1 MDGLS
6 KYRRALVAAIQSR
19 WARAIGYSSLQ
30 TVSSFPT
37 IISGRAN
44 ATIARNW
51 GGWPILLV
59 CRSYRQTPTRGC
71 PRSNHHQ
78 PPHATRT
85 ALKVPEI
92 DAPRIGLKSPSW
104 IMVDEWNLD
113 HLATSPHVADSRAI
127 GSLSPAFLKRVQ
139 TAAADRIRARRYRSI
154 PR

>member
-1 MDGLS
+1 MGGLS
-6 KYRRALVAAIQSR
+6 RYRRALVAAIQSR
-19 WARAIGYSSLQ
+19 WARAMGYSSLQ

-51 GGWPILLV
+51 GGRPALLV
-59 CRSYRQTPTRGC
+59 CRSYRQTPTRGLV
-71 PRSNHHQ
+71 PITTQ

-85 ALKVPEI
+85 ALEIPEI
-92 DAPRIGLKSPSW
+92 DAPRIGLKSQSW

-113 HLATSPHVADSRAI
+113 DLATSPHVADSRAI

-139 TAAADRIRARRYRSI
+139 TAVADRIRAPRYRSI